1 MYLTELMKL
10 KTPPSVPMMMA
21 CMHRILITLPKG
33 LQMEYYYVKMIL
45 IWLSLMSYFPP
56 SFASL
61 STSLM

>member
-21 CMHRILITLPKG
+21 CMHSVLITLPKG
-33 LQMEYYYVKMIL
+33 LKMEYYNMKMIL
-45 IWLSLMSYFPP
+45 VWLFYFPP